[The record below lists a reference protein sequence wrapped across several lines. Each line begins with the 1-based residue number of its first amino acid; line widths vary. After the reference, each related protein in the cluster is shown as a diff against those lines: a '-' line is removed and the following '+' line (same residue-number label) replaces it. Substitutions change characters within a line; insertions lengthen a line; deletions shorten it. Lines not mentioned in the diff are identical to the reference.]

1 MRTDSRSTHDPAGA
15 ADSELAVPEE
25 HVLWN
30 IAHLL
35 ASEHSQ
41 ERVLEAVADALADL
55 VPHDSLIVYQADLA
69 LRQLLPVLA
78 RDQYADEI
86 LASGMTPFG
95 EGITGAAVEAGLPR
109 LANDVHLDPD
119 AVQIP
124 GTPEDEEESM
134 VVIPLTVRDQ
144 RKGALCMYRMGP
156 THHFSEHEFRLAIRF
171 GELAALAID
180 NADTRARLEAEV
192 VTDHL
197 TSFYNHR
204 YFQERLKEEL
214 KRAGRRRTP
223 VSLLLF
229 DIDDFKRVNDSFGH
243 QIGDQVLQGLATVV
257 RGTCRVEDVLC
268 RIGGEEFAVI
278 LPQASQVEGLRLA
291 ERLRSDVAGTPFPV
305 VGQITVST
313 GVAEAPAHASSPRDL
328 IACADV
334 ALLQA
339 KAEGKDRVRLYG
351 TGGSSQGR
359 PAPGRRGEVRE
370 VAHMKMLQ
378 SLATKLN
385 RLNDVRGIGEAITL
399 ELRSLIDYHNCRI
412 HLVAGDGV
420 TLEPIVFRGELTEY
434 QGETYDALLTEV
446 GEGITGHVAK
456 TGRSLY
462 LPDASQFDEAVQIP
476 GTPELDESMIG
487 VPLRYGDRVT
497 GTIVLSKLGIDQFDP
512 DDMRLL
518 EVLASNAAV
527 ALENAKLL
535 EQEREAAEISGT
547 LLYLSDVLSR
557 ARDTEAVLDE
567 ALASIPVMLGCDMA
581 QIWMRDPQTGE
592 WTPRKWRGLSPEES
606 EATRGLH
613 VPQEVADR
621 FLLSV
626 DRPFVLERE
635 VVATVPSEYRIID
648 QGEPRATLVAP
659 IRWDPDGMAALLVI
673 APTGEETFGERHL
686 RLARGITD
694 IAALALGNA
703 RRYDELERAYVATVE
718 SLANALEAK
727 DEYTGD
733 HARALAELSLAV
745 GEELGLDEEPL
756 KTLEL
761 AALFHDIGKIGVP
774 SEIIRKP
781 GPLSAP
787 EMREVK
793 RHPEI
798 GEQILAPVPFL
809 QPIRP
814 IVRACHERWDGK
826 GYPDGSAG
834 EAIPLE
840 ARIVFVCDAFHAMTT
855 TRPYREA
862 LPEGE
867 AIRRLKLSSGTQF
880 DPAVVEAFVRLH
892 EAGRIEFQLG
902 HDHPG
907 PGGNGRVS
915 ARVVGA

>member
-1 MRTDSRSTHDPAGA
+1 MRTGPAIEGATGA
-15 ADSELAVPEE
+15 AGNFAVPEE

-35 ASEHSQ
+35 ASEHRQ
-41 ERVLEAVADALADL
+41 ERVLDAVADALADL
-55 VPHDSLIVYQADLA
+55 VPYDSLIVYQADLA
-69 LRQLLPVLA
+69 LRQLRPVLA

-86 LASGMTPFG
+86 MASAATQFG
-95 EGITGAAVEAGLPR
+95 EGITGTAVEAGVPR
-109 LANDVHLDPD
+109 LVNDVHLDPT

-124 GTPEDEEESM
+124 GTPEDEPESM
-134 VVIPLTVRDQ
+134 VVIPLTVRDE
-144 RKGALCMYRMGP
+144 RKGALCVYRVGEGN
-156 THHFSEHEFRLAIRF
+156 HFSEHEFRLAIRF

-180 NADTRARLEAEV
+180 NADTLARLQAEV

-197 TSFYNHR
+197 TGFYNHR
-204 YFQERLKEEL
+204 YFQERLREEL

-243 QIGDQVLQGLATVV
+243 QIGDQVLQGLSSVV
-257 RGTCRVEDVLC
+257 RQTCRAEDVLC

-278 LPQASQVEGLRLA
+278 LPQGAQREGLRMA
-291 ERLRSDVAGTPFPV
+291 ERLRGEVARTPFPL
-305 VGQITVST
+305 VGQVTVSL

-328 IACADV
+328 ITCADV

-351 TGGSSQGR
+351 SGSSSEKR
-359 PAPGRRGEVRE
+359 PVLVRRGEVRE

-412 HLVAGDGV
+412 HLLADDGV
-420 TLEPIVFRGELTEY
+420 TLEPIVFRGDLSEY
-434 QGETYDALLTEV
+434 HGETYDALLTKV

-462 LPDASQFDEAVQIP
+462 LPDASKFEPAVQIP
-476 GTPELDESMIG
+476 GTPELDESIIA

-497 GTIVLSKLGIDQFDP
+497 GTIVLSKLGLDQFDP

-527 ALENAKLL
+527 ALDNARLL
-535 EQEREAAEISGT
+535 QQEREAAEISGT

-567 ALASIPVMLGCDMA
+567 ALASIPVMLGCDTA
-581 QIWMRDPQTGE
+581 QIWMRDPATGDWE
-592 WTPRKWRGLSPEES
+592 PRKWRGHSPEQS
-606 EATRGLH
+606 EAIANLR
-613 VPQEVADR
+613 VPQEIADK

-626 DRPFVLERE
+626 ERPFVLEAE
-635 VVATVPSEYRIID
+635 VVATVPSEYLVID
-648 QGEPRATLVAP
+648 PTTPRATLVAP
-659 IRWDPDGMAALLVI
+659 IRWEPDGLAALLVI
-673 APTGEETFGERHL
+673 APTPEETFSERHL

-745 GEELGLDEEPL
+745 GEELGLDEGSR

-781 GPLSAP
+781 GPLTGP
-787 EMREVK
+787 EMREIK

-798 GEQILAPVPFL
+798 GEAILAPVPFL

-826 GYPDGSAG
+826 GYPDGLAG
-834 EAIPLE
+834 GSIPLE
-840 ARIVFVCDAFHAMTT
+840 ARIIFVCDAFHAMTT
-855 TRPYREA
+855 TRPYRDA
-862 LPEGE
+862 LPERE

-880 DPAVVEAFVRLH
+880 DPDVVTVFVRLH
-892 EAGRIEFQLG
+892 EGGKIEFDHG
-902 HDHPG
+902 HG
-907 PGGNGRVS
+907 PGGNGQLR
-915 ARVVGA
+915 ATPADA

>member
-1 MRTDSRSTHDPAGA
+1 MRTSGPPSQGPTGA
-15 ADSELAVPEE
+15 ADSDLAVPEQ

-41 ERVLEAVADALADL
+41 DRVLEAVADALANL
-55 VPHDSLIVYQADLA
+55 VPYDSLIVYQADSA
-69 LRQLLPVLA
+69 LRRLQPVLA
-78 RDQYADEI
+78 RDPYSEEI
-86 LASGMTPFG
+86 LASGGTAFG

-109 LANDVHLDPD
+109 LANDMHLDPS

-134 VVIPLTVRDQ
+134 VVIPLLVRQQ
-144 RKGALCMYRMGP
+144 RKGALCLYRVGEGNN
-156 THHFSEHEFRLAIRF
+156 FSNHEFRLAIRF

-180 NADTRARLEAEV
+180 NAETRARLEAEA

-197 TSFYNHR
+197 TGFHNHR
-204 YFQERLKEEL
+204 YFQERLREEL
-214 KRAGRRRTP
+214 KRGGRRRTS
-223 VSLLLF
+223 VSLLMF
-229 DIDDFKRVNDSFGH
+229 DLDDFKRINDSFGH
-243 QIGDQVLQGLATVV
+243 PIGDQVLRGVASVV
-257 RGTCRVEDVLC
+257 RQTCRAEDVLC

-278 LPQASQVEGLRLA
+278 LPQASHGEAMGLA
-291 ERLRSDVAGTPFPV
+291 ERLRSGVAGTPFPV

-351 TGGSSQGR
+351 TGPAGR
-359 PAPGRRGEVRE
+359 PGTERRGEVRE

-385 RLNDVRGIGEAITL
+385 RLNDVRGIGEVITL

-412 HLVAGDGV
+412 HLLADDGV

-434 QGETYDALLTEV
+434 QGETHEALRATM

-456 TGRSLY
+456 SGRSLY
-462 LPDASQFDEAVQIP
+462 LPDASKFEGAVQIP
-476 GTPELDESMIG
+476 GTPELDESIIA

-512 DDMRLL
+512 DDTRLL

-527 ALENAKLL
+527 ALENARLL
-535 EQEREAAEISGT
+535 QQEREAAEISGT

-567 ALASIPVMLGCDMA
+567 ALASIPVMLGCDVA
-581 QIWMRDPQTGE
+581 QIWMRDPATGE
-592 WTPRKWRGLSPEES
+592 WSPRKWRGLTPEES
-606 EATRGLH
+606 EATRSLR
-613 VPQEVADR
+613 VPQDVADR
-621 FLLSV
+621 FLLTV

-635 VVATVPSEYRIID
+635 VVANVPSEYLTLSS
-648 QGEPRATLVAP
+648 GEPRATLVAP
-659 IRWDPDGMAALLVI
+659 IRWEPDGLAALLVI
-673 APTGEETFGERHL
+673 APTPDHTFGERHV
-686 RLARGITD
+686 RLARGIAD
-694 IAALALGNA
+694 IAALAIGNA

-745 GEELGLDEEPL
+745 GQELGLDEGEL

-761 AALFHDIGKIGVP
+761 AALFHDIGKIGVA

-781 GPLSAP
+781 GPLTAP
-787 EMREVK
+787 EMSEVR

-826 GYPDGSAG
+826 GYPDGLSG
-834 EAIPLE
+834 ESIPLA
-840 ARIVFVCDAFHAMTT
+840 ARIIFVCDAFHAMAT

-862 LPEGE
+862 LPERE
-867 AIRRLKLSSGTQF
+867 ALRRLELAAGTQF
-880 DPAVVEAFVRLH
+880 DPSVVEAFVRLH
-892 EAGRIEFQLG
+892 GAGRVAFG
-902 HDHPG
+902 HGHPG
-907 PGGNGRVS
+907 PGGNGRLQPLS
-915 ARVVGA
+915 PGR